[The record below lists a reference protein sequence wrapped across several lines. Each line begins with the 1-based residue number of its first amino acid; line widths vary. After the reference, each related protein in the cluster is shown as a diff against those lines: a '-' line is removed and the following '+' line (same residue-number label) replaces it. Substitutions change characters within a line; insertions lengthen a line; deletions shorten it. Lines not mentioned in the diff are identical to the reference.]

1 MGGHCFQKFTLL
13 LAMLQSVVHTD
24 VFECQQSAALLV
36 EIDLCPI
43 DDQVEVLA
51 EV

>member
-1 MGGHCFQKFTLL
+1 MLM
-13 LAMLQSVVHTD
+13 MLQSTMHAD

-43 DDQVEVLA
+43 DDQVKVLVEV
-51 EV
+51 